1 MRMVEKLQ
9 EYAQGR
15 IVLMLFGATLC
26 VYLTML
32 LYSIPSVLK
41 LTPTMKLFD
50 MSPGG
55 YTHAYAKELLSAIG
69 PEGRRLYLTR
79 QLPLDFIY
87 PGLFA
92 ITYTL
97 MLVWLF
103 SKRYDRQSKIFFLV
117 FVPAVAGLF
126 DYLENIVIILMLRSF
141 PDLSFELVKI
151 SSIFS
156 ISKSVFTIIF
166 FLLLFYGL
174 GVLVLK
180 KKIHD

>member
-1 MRMVEKLQ
+1 MCIRD
-9 EYAQGR
+9 R
-15 IVLMLFGATLC
+15 
-26 VYLTML
+26 
-32 LYSIPSVLK
+32 LYSIPFVLK
-41 LTPTMKLFD
+41 LAPTMKLFD
-50 MSPGG
+50 MSPVG

-117 FVPAVAGLF
+117 FVPAVADLF